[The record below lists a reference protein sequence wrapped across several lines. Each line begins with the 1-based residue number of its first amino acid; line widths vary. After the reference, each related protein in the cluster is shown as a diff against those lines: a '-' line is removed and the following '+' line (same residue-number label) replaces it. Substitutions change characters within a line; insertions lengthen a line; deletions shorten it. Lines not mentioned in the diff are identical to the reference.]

1 MGNPGLSEP
10 NRRFVPKLA
19 VKNLGLSTL
28 VKEGQAKTQ
37 EELDVISRVEESKNM
52 SRVP

>member
-1 MGNPGLSEP
+1 MNAP

-19 VKNLGLSTL
+19 VKSLGFSTL

-37 EELDVISRVEESKNM
+37 EELDVETRVEESKV
-52 SRVP
+52 SGVVHHH